1 MGLPQTMCLNGYVLI
16 QETNF
21 HVTVK
26 TNEDNRRIGHFQCNH
41 ELSSEELIA
50 MTHFMNEMRHG

>member
-16 QETNF
+16 QATNY

-26 TNEDNRRIGHFQCNH
+26 KLEDNRRIAHFPCDH
-41 ELSSEELIA
+41 ELDYTELIA
-50 MTHFMNEMRHG
+50 MIKFVDDMTKN